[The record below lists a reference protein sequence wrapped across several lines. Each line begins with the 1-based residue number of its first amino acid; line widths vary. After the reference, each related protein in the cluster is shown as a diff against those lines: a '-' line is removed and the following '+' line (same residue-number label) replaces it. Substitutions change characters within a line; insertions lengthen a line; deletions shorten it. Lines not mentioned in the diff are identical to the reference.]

1 MGSREGAA
9 GDTSTRIRDAAL
21 ALFAARGVAATSLR
35 EVARSAGVA
44 PGLIGH
50 HFGGKEGLREAVDA
64 FVVQRFREA
73 LASVPLEGT
82 TAEIAA
88 GRDAAV
94 ARMFATNPEVID
106 YLRRVVVTP
115 GPGDIG
121 LARLLIEETIAQT
134 QTLRNHGVTRSGVP
148 VTEQAVAVL
157 LRQLGTWLLQ
167 PTLDRIWQ
175 LSGAEGDSPEV
186 RVTLR

>member
-1 MGSREGAA
+1 
-9 GDTSTRIRDAAL
+9 
-21 ALFAARGVAATSLR
+21 
-35 EVARSAGVA
+35 
-44 PGLIGH
+44 
-50 HFGGKEGLREAVDA
+50 
-64 FVVQRFREA
+64 
-73 LASVPLEGT
+73 
-82 TAEIAA
+82 
-88 GRDAAV
+88 
-94 ARMFATNPEVID
+94 MFATNPEVID

-134 QTLRNHGVTRSGVP
+134 QTLRDHGVTRSGVP